1 MLGELESH
9 ERVVTL
15 LPLIILNTMYTFNT
29 YINTECY
36 TLNTCISRFK
46 VLFIV
51 ALLKVFK
58 NADRVLPKRCLK

>member
-1 MLGELESH
+1 MLGELQSH
-9 ERVVTL
+9 ERAVTL
-15 LPLIILNTMYTFNT
+15 LPLTILNTMYTLNT
-29 YINTECY
+29 YINTEWY

-58 NADRVLPKRCLK
+58 NADRILPKLDV